1 MEEYY
6 TDPGLSVN
14 SMAEYFGVQ
23 ATYLSKLFKEMEGD
37 KLSLYIHRVRLS
49 HVKELLSKD
58 VKLED
63 IAQQCGFGSQRTFL
77 RIFKQYEGITPTQ
90 YKELQEN
97 KGKEES
103 V

>member
-1 MEEYY
+1 M
-6 TDPGLSVN
+6 
-14 SMAEYFGVQ
+14 
-23 ATYLSKLFKEMEGD
+23 
-37 KLSLYIHRVRLS
+37 
-49 HVKELLSKD
+49 
-58 VKLED
+58 KLED